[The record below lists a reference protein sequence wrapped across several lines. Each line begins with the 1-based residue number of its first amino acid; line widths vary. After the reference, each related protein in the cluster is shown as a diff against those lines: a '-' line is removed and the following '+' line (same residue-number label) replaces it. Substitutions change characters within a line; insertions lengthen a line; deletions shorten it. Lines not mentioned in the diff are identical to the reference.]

1 MEQKELKIETAS
13 LARAAMADR
22 QPGEDVDEALLRA
35 CKRLY
40 GESSMVAFQAL
51 QNTLEALSRGKNI
64 DKETA
69 LREIASGAV
78 PLSVVTST
86 ETVTTKQFVGSLD
99 ELQPEMKN
107 TAEQT
112 LASGKRSFT
121 VSTSLG
127 NETGANLTESY
138 RCRYCGCEFS
148 SALPSCPT
156 CGRSKKTSFWS
167 RLFPR

>member
-1 MEQKELKIETAS
+1 
-13 LARAAMADR
+13 
-22 QPGEDVDEALLRA
+22 LLRA

-40 GESSMVAFQAL
+40 GESGTFAFQAL
-51 QNTLEALSRGKNI
+51 QSALDALSGRKKI

-78 PLSVVTST
+78 PLSLVTST
-86 ETVTTKQFVGSLD
+86 ETVTTKHFVGSLD
-99 ELQPEMKN
+99 EPSPEVKSI
-107 TAEQT
+107 AEQA
-112 LASGKRSFT
+112 LASGKGSFT
-121 VSTSLG
+121 VTTSPG
-127 NETGANLTESY
+127 NKTGANSTESY

-167 RLFPR
+167 RLFAR